1 MAVSIIYELK
11 RALSGAPL
19 IFYSL
24 VLVLKMHRP
33 DFNTNLGKPQVKI
46 LFFVAF
52 LGNYKHLGQIISE
65 QICGVLKFSKKASKY
80 C

>member
-11 RALSGAPL
+11 RALSGLPL
-19 IFYSL
+19 IFHSL

-46 LFFVAF
+46 HFFVAF
-52 LGNYKHLGQIISE
+52 LRNYKHLPKGHI
-65 QICGVLKFSKKASKY
+65 LKYQF
-80 C
+80 